1 MQTAVTH
8 TSIRNYQRMKT
19 TGELGRVQ
27 QEIMGV
33 IGAWPRDYSLQEI
46 AQASGLA
53 INTVSGRVNELRKKG
68 ELEQGPSRPC
78 KVTGRTIRPVCRPSP
93 QRSLF

>member
-1 MQTAVTH
+1 MHTAVAH
-8 TSIRNYQRMKT
+8 TSIRNYHRMKT

-27 QEIMGV
+27 QEIMDV
-33 IGAWPRDYSLQEI
+33 IGAFPHDYSLQEI

-53 INTVSGRVNELRKKG
+53 INTVSGRVNELRAKG
-68 ELEQGPSRPC
+68 QLEQGPSRPC
-78 KVTGRTIRPVCRPSP
+78 RVTGRTIRPVRRPSP